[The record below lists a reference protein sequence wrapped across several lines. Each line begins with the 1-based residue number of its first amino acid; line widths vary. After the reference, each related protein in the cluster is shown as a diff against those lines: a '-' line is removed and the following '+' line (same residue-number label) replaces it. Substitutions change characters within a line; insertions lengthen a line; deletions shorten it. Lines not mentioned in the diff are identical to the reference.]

1 MNDKKISFYK
11 LTGTGYEHGWWTN
24 CKCRY
29 RCFKGARNTKKSF
42 DMIGLEVLNKILS
55 DTRRN
60 VLIIRQ
66 NCNTNR
72 QSTFATL
79 VMLLNNL
86 DTTNENYIPLINDFR
101 VSKTDMTITRKSTGQ
116 VILFRGMDD
125 TQKIQSIRTV
135 KGFLTDVYFEE
146 AFEIEDYE
154 AFRKIDGSLRLP
166 TYAPKDLFVQITFC
180 FNAWNN
186 KTWLYDK
193 FFKGRLED
201 DYDFLDNPTNSY
213 QDYKNENELIDLGYG
228 KGVYLHT
235 STYKINEFRA
245 SDYDLSMLNLK
256 EKANDIYKVEA
267 LGMWGV
273 SSGATYPHF
282 SDDLILTSN
291 KEQDLIK
298 RNLTF
303 AIGIDTGLSNGE
315 GKIVYDKEMRYK
327 SATTMILAGV
337 SNYNN
342 DLVMYD
348 EYFYT
353 NQGAKVPKTEPEIMQ
368 EIIITIIE
376 WKKKYWFL
384 DAGQIN
390 CYVDCADIGFRD
402 GLTLKARELGLYNA
416 FFIPSTKIKI
426 QARVDFINL
435 IMAYKSFLIS
445 PNCKNLIR
453 EIKNSNKGENG
464 KPREDFDDHTINAS
478 EYAWAPI
485 IQYVKMWKSFKLR

>member
-11 LTGTGYEHGWWTN
+11 LTGTGYERGWWTN

-166 TYAPKDLFVQITFC
+166 TYATKDLFV
-180 FNAWNN
+180 
-186 KTWLYDK
+186 
-193 FFKGRLED
+193 
-201 DYDFLDNPTNSY
+201 
-213 QDYKNENELIDLGYG
+213 
-228 KGVYLHT
+228 
-235 STYKINEFRA
+235 
-245 SDYDLSMLNLK
+245 
-256 EKANDIYKVEA
+256 
-267 LGMWGV
+267 
-273 SSGATYPHF
+273 
-282 SDDLILTSN
+282 
-291 KEQDLIK
+291 
-298 RNLTF
+298 
-303 AIGIDTGLSNGE
+303 
-315 GKIVYDKEMRYK
+315 
-327 SATTMILAGV
+327 
-337 SNYNN
+337 
-342 DLVMYD
+342 
-348 EYFYT
+348 
-353 NQGAKVPKTEPEIMQ
+353 
-368 EIIITIIE
+368 
-376 WKKKYWFL
+376 
-384 DAGQIN
+384 
-390 CYVDCADIGFRD
+390 
-402 GLTLKARELGLYNA
+402 
-416 FFIPSTKIKI
+416 
-426 QARVDFINL
+426 
-435 IMAYKSFLIS
+435 
-445 PNCKNLIR
+445 
-453 EIKNSNKGENG
+453 
-464 KPREDFDDHTINAS
+464 
-478 EYAWAPI
+478 
-485 IQYVKMWKSFKLR
+485 